1 MWLGLPSWQGV
12 AENLRQT
19 GEPFLADRSTYD
31 CKHDRA
37 KYFVVRLDLRSLLWG
52 HVIPCLALIRSH
64 KRLTRLEEV
73 LFAANHGER
82 KRTMAR
88 RAREIVVGVVVGYC
102 VSKWV
107 FPMTWIPQV
116 KLAW

>member
-12 AENLRQT
+12 AENLHET

-37 KYFVVRLDLRSLLWG
+37 KYFAVRLDLWRLLWG
-52 HVIPCLALIRSH
+52 HAVPCLALIRSH

-73 LFAANHGER
+73 VSPANHGQR
-82 KRTMAR
+82 KRTTGR
-88 RAREIVVGVVVGYC
+88 RAREIVLGVVVGYC

-107 FPMTWIPQV
+107 FPMTGIPQIE
-116 KLAW
+116 LAW